1 MNQKFQGFPLTRKP
15 TWKDILADAA
25 LLVALVIVLG
35 VILYIGVGHGL
46 A

>member
-15 TWKDILADAA
+15 SWKNIIVDAA

-35 VILYIGVGHGL
+35 VILYVGVNHGL
-46 A
+46 